1 MSISTQINEDIK
13 KAMLARDEARL
24 RALRAAKSA
33 FLLALT
39 DKNAPT
45 ELDDAKAIQVL
56 QKLAKQRKDSIEIFT
71 ANGRQELAEKEQEE
85 LIVLE
90 SFLPKAMD
98 ENEIREFLQ
107 NLIQELSITEK
118 SQLGKVMPEAIK
130 RLSGKADGKTVNQI
144 LNQLLV

>member
-56 QKLAKQRKDSIEIFT
+56 HKLAKQRKDSIEIFT

>member
-71 ANGRQELAEKEQEE
+71 ANGRQELADKEQEE